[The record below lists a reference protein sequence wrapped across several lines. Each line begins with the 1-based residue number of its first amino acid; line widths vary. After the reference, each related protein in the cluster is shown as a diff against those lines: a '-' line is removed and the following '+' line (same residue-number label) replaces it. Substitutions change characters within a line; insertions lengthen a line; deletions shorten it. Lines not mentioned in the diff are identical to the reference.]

1 MRRAIIIASDR
12 LSVAEPRILW
22 AIAGMSQMLIEVCV
36 WMRRVEK
43 ESAGRP
49 RGSDAAT
56 YDVDQPAFSS
66 RVSCPTIC
74 SAAFP
79 SHLGGITPFFH
90 CPAITRRPH
99 VTVNRFSASEG
110 GTTQVPSGSR

>member
-1 MRRAIIIASDR
+1 MNRAIIIASDR

-66 RVSCPTIC
+66 RARCSTIGLPRSHPTWK
-74 SAAFP
+74 
-79 SHLGGITPFFH
+79 
-90 CPAITRRPH
+90 
-99 VTVNRFSASEG
+99 E
-110 GTTQVPSGSR
+110 